1 MDDEGGIDAVIENN
15 RASSPRDKDLVGLLN
30 TGLGTA

>member
-1 MDDEGGIDAVIENN
+1 MTKVELIAVIENN